1 MADPGSAFPAG
12 DPRNAFYAENLAA
25 LEHQRGREKAGSEE
39 GLSQARSKATYRQG
53 LLGQAEPG
61 TYKVNQERANSGGVL
76 ESGINAKRRGGI
88 AADYANK
95 RYQVTQGLKEYEEGS
110 QRREKGSQERYTE
123 GRAKA
128 GTQAEVQGRE
138 YLERNPPTD
147 YSGSYPGLPPGA
159 KVTGSA
165 GPGGVVPYEQNTPG
179 GGFVKVGQP
188 LKKQRPGRGL

>member
-1 MADPGSAFPAG
+1 MAAPASSFPAG
-12 DPRNAFYAENLAA
+12 DPRNALYAENLAA
-25 LEHQRGREKAGSEE
+25 LEHIWQREKAGSEE

-53 LLGQAEPG
+53 RLGQAEPG

-95 RYQVTQGLKEYEEGS
+95 RYEVTQGLKEYEEGS
-110 QRREKGSQERYTE
+110 QRRAKEGEERYNE

-128 GTQAEVQGRE
+128 GTRAEVEGRE

-147 YSGSYPGLPPGA
+147 YSGSYPIPPAQQAAIAAG
-159 KVTGSA
+159 VPA
-165 GPGGVVPYEQNTPG
+165 GPGGVVPYEG
-179 GGFVKVGQP
+179 GGVRVGKP